1 MRHAFTFILVTM
13 LLCIG
18 TEAQV
23 ALADVLQLKT
33 GERVEGTFKQASLTD
48 GVVIEIGGQSITI
61 PFAKVR
67 AIYFGAAPVAAPT
80 VSVPTLS
87 AAPTVSAA
95 KEALDALM
103 ELQTVTNVGI
113 SYRDY
118 SSRTLDVKIKVD
130 RYLRG
135 SDGDPAK
142 SAIGAAIR
150 YYELASQLWGVAVSR
165 GGGGISLDQIDA
177 IRAELLADKSCPLIQ
192 TFVGNADQK
201 LLPYLVGQQ
210 PGILWS
216 CASGK
221 IGEADQLLKG
231 KPEKPSTNPAANPTV
246 MNPAPPVVP
255 KTEPEPAKKPETFII
270 QGGESPPRKK

>member
-118 SSRTLDVKIKVD
+118 SARTLDVKIKVD

-150 YYELASQLWGVAVSR
+150 YYELASQLWGVAVSKGR
-165 GGGGISLDQIDA
+165 G
-177 IRAELLADKSCPLIQ
+177 RYLAGPNRC
-192 TFVGNADQK
+192 
-201 LLPYLVGQQ
+201 Y
-210 PGILWS
+210 
-216 CASGK
+216 
-221 IGEADQLLKG
+221 
-231 KPEKPSTNPAANPTV
+231 
-246 MNPAPPVVP
+246 
-255 KTEPEPAKKPETFII
+255 
-270 QGGESPPRKK
+270 